1 MRQLTYALLM
11 GAALV
16 AAPLAAGAQDVV
28 WKTQGVS
35 KDEIVLGIHADL
47 SGPAAIFG
55 TPVVNAFRMRIDDA
69 NAAGGINGRK
79 IKLIVEDNQYQV
91 PRAVQAVGK
100 LINSDQVFAVIGAT
114 GTPMNAAAIPA
125 QMKAG
130 VPNLFP
136 ISWGSSMVEPLSPL
150 KWGVYTNYT
159 DQIRGVVKYMV
170 QGRGKKAVCAM
181 YQDNDYGREV
191 YQAAVQQLKLMK
203 MELVASSPH
212 RPTDTDFTVAINK
225 FREAKCDLVV
235 MGTIVRDA
243 IVPYT
248 AARKMGW
255 NDVDFVGS
263 SGSYDGAIAAAEGGA
278 TEGFYAVGFFDEP
291 VEATAGPEAS
301 AWIEHYRLRYSA
313 EPTIPAAVGY
323 TIMDLALGAIQ
334 RAGPDLTTKSLVA
347 ALEQTSNVKDIFG
360 GNPHSLSATQH
371 FTSRASVLYKVQNR
385 RWIRVAPVPEP

>member
-1 MRQLTYALLM
+1 MRQLTYAI
-11 GAALV
+11 LV
-16 AAPLAAGAQDVV
+16 GTLAAAPLAALAQDVI

-55 TPVVNAFRMRIDDA
+55 TPVVNSFRMRIDDA

-79 IKLIVEDNQYQV
+79 VRLVVEDNQYQV
-91 PRAVQAVGK
+91 PRAVQAVSK
-100 LINSDQVFAVIGAT
+100 LLNSDKVFAVIGAT

-125 QMKAG
+125 EMKAG

-136 ISWGSSMVEPLSPL
+136 ISWGSVMVEPLHPL
-150 KWGVYTNYT
+150 KYGVYTNYT

-170 QGRGKKAVCAM
+170 QTRGKKTVCAM

-191 YQAAVQQLKLMK
+191 YQAAVQQLRLMK
-203 MELVASSPH
+203 MDLAASASH
-212 RPTDTDFTVAINK
+212 RPTDTDFTVTINK
-225 FREAKCDLVV
+225 FREAKCDLIV

-263 SGSYDGAIAAAEGGA
+263 SGSYDGAIANAEGGG
-278 TEGFYAVGFFDEP
+278 TEGFYTVGFFDEP
-291 VEATAGPEAS
+291 NEATATPEAA
-301 AWIEHYRLRYSA
+301 AWIKRYRARFNT

-334 RAGPDLTTKSLVA
+334 RAGPDLTTRSLVT
-347 ALEQTSNVKDIFG
+347 ALEQTQNVKDMFG
-360 GNPHSLSATQH
+360 GNPHSISSTHH

-385 RWIRVAPVPEP
+385 HWVRVAPVPEP